1 MVAFFTWAY
10 GICLILSVLCFCFLV
25 LQKASEHQQFLSKC
39 LLAETVM
46 LAGYWLRITASDMGQ
61 LVSAQK
67 LIFAG
72 GCVLYLM
79 LFRFAVEICG
89 FKLPK
94 FVRIFMTAFA
104 LCLMGI
110 MFTFDQHQL
119 VYTSVSFDD
128 TGVVPTLVE
137 KSGVFI
143 YIYRAQFFGYSFLM
157 LLVSLIAI
165 GRHKITKRRMIRT
178 ELLVFAALQ
187 PAIAFLI
194 EKIGHLTFNILPFAC
209 AISIAVITFMVY
221 WKSIYDIS
229 DEVREM
235 AYEKVDVAI
244 ITVSSDHLYQN
255 CNPLAQEM
263 FPGLCKLAYHEK
275 MDPEE
280 FRVIQEILSGHRNE
294 YFYHGRVYET
304 EIRNITKKNRLAG
317 KVIWFKDA
325 TSHVEKVNF
334 MKHYQEELSRL
345 VDSKTAHIIEIQ
357 NRVLVAMSDIIEGR
371 DGSTGGH
378 VKRTSYVVKLLTE
391 EMAKQDMYQEYRV
404 IFNHIQTTAPLH
416 DLGKLSVDDQIL
428 RKPGKLTDEEYEQMK
443 THAVKGEQMI
453 QTVLDGIENMDVL
466 RISKNIARHHHERWD
481 GRGYPDHLSGEEI
494 PLEARIMAVADVYD
508 ALVSRRCYKE
518 PMSFEQANQIMQESF
533 GSQFDPNLKQYF
545 DICRP
550 AIEQYYAEN
559 DR

>member
-1 MVAFFTWAY
+1 
-10 GICLILSVLCFCFLV
+10 
-25 LQKASEHQQFLSKC
+25 
-39 LLAETVM
+39 M

-67 LIFAG
+67 LIFVG

-79 LFRFAVEICG
+79 LFRFAVDICG

-94 FVRIFMTAFA
+94 YVHIMMTTFA

-119 VYTSVSFDD
+119 VYTSIAFDD

-165 GRHKITKRRMIRT
+165 GRHKITKQRMIRT

-187 PAIAFLI
+187 PAIAFSI
-194 EKIGHLTFNILPFAC
+194 EKIGDLTFNILPFAC
-209 AISIAVITFMVY
+209 AVSIVVITYVVY
-221 WKSIYDIS
+221 RRSIYDIS

-235 AYEKVDVAI
+235 AYEKVDAAI
-244 ITVSSDHLYQN
+244 ITVSFDHLYQN

-263 FPGLCKLAYHEK
+263 FPGLRKLAYHEK
-275 MDPEE
+275 LDIEE
-280 FRVIQEILSGHRNE
+280 FSVLHEILDGHRKE
-294 YFYHGRVYET
+294 YFYNSRVYET
-304 EIRNITKKNRLAG
+304 EIQNITKKNRLAG
-317 KVIWFKDA
+317 KVIWLKDA

-391 EMAKQDMYQEYRV
+391 EMAKEDMYQAYRV
-404 IFNHIQTTAPLH
+404 IFSHIQTTAPLH

-453 QTVLDGIENMDVL
+453 STVLDGIENVDVM

-481 GRGYPDHLSGEEI
+481 GRGYPDHLEGEKI

-518 PMSFEQANQIMQESF
+518 PMSFEKANQIMQESF

-545 DICRP
+545 DICLP
-550 AIEQYYAEN
+550 AIEQYYKEN